1 MPNLFSFARSTIA
14 FETRWRAW
22 GGPILLPR
30 SISGVESLADSIILP
45 RHSPYLR
52 SDPSVSLLEFRHI
65 RGVEYSCGTGCVR
78 GCDVPLVHID
88 ADLSQSLRLR
98 NLLREGDADR
108 AAGER
113 DGAPLESR
121 VIYEGEMMGRTFEG

>member
-1 MPNLFSFARSTIA
+1 MEGL
-14 FETRWRAW
+14 

-30 SISGVESLADSIILP
+30 SVSGVESLANAIVLP
-45 RHSPYLR
+45 RPSPYLR
-52 SDPSVSLLEFRHI
+52 SDGSVSFLEFRHI
-65 RGVEYSCGTGCVR
+65 RRVEHDSVTRRVR
-78 GCDVPLVHID
+78 SCDVPLVHID

-121 VIYEGEMMGRTFEG
+121 VIYEGEMIGRTL